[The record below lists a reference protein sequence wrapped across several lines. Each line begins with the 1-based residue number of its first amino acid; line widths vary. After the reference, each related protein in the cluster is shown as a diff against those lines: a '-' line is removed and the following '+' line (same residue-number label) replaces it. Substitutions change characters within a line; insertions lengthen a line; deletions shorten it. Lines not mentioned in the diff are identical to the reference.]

1 MVANGKKQSDG
12 KWLLKQLLLAVAAAF
27 LTVVVIFFIL
37 RVVTRHGKE
46 IIVPNVVGL
55 SVQQAKQVARD
66 HHVKIKISD
75 STYVPKMQKGLIYRQ
90 NPAPGS
96 NVKKGRRVIVI
107 VNSIVPKMSK
117 VPNVV
122 GQPLRQA
129 QGNLNSAKF
138 RVGKLIYTPDIA
150 TNNVI
155 SQLYKGRPITP
166 GKEIP
171 VESEIDLEVG
181 LGTSGTFTRIPN
193 LNGISYYDVKN
204 ELVNYCLNLN
214 KMVFDSSVKTYA
226 DTVNSFVYKQF
237 PAPTKNASYKLG
249 SGVTLYFTTDKELVK
264 SSANAAQ

>member
-1 MVANGKKQSDG
+1 MAAKGKQESDG
-12 KWLLKQLLLAVAAAF
+12 KWLLKQLVMAVGAAF
-27 LTVVVIFFIL
+27 LTVVVILFIFKII
-37 RVVTRHGKE
+37 TRHGKE

-55 SVQQAKQVARD
+55 TMQQAKQVARD
-66 HHVKIKISD
+66 HHVRIKVSD
-75 STYVPKMQKGLIYRQ
+75 STYVPRMQKGLIYRQ

-155 SQLYKGRPITP
+155 SQLYKGRPVIP
-166 GKEIP
+166 GTEIP
-171 VESEIDLEVG
+171 AESEIDLEVG
-181 LGTSGTFTRIPN
+181 LGASGTMTRIPN
-193 LNGISYYDVKN
+193 LHGLSFYDVKN

-214 KMVFDSSVKTYA
+214 KMVFDSSVKSYA

-237 PAPTKNASYKLG
+237 PAPTKSASHKLG
-249 SGVTLYFTTDKELVK
+249 AGVTLYLTTNKDLVK
-264 SSANAAQ
+264 STAKQ

>member
-1 MVANGKKQSDG
+1 MAAKGKQQSDG
-12 KWLLKQLLLAVAAAF
+12 KWLLKQIIYAVAAAF
-27 LTVVVIFFIL
+27 LTVLVILFIF
-37 RVVTRHGKE
+37 RIITRHGKE
-46 IIVPNVVGL
+46 IVVPNVVGMTM
-55 SVQQAKQVARD
+55 QEAKKVARD
-66 HHVKIKISD
+66 HHVRIKISD
-75 STYVPKMQKGLIYRQ
+75 STYVPKMQKGVIYRQ

-107 VNSIVPKMSK
+107 VNSIIPKLSK

-155 SQLYKGRPITP
+155 AQLYKGKPITP
-166 GKEIP
+166 GTEIP
-171 VESEIDLEVG
+171 SESEIDLEVG
-181 LGTSGTFTRIPN
+181 LGASGTLTRIPN
-193 LNGISYYDVKN
+193 LKGLSYYDVKN

-214 KMVFDSSVKTYA
+214 KMVFDSSVRTYA

-237 PAPTKNASYKLG
+237 PAPNKTASYKLG
-249 SGVTLYFTTDKELVK
+249 AGVTLYLTTDKELVK
-264 SSANAAQ
+264 AAPNE